1 MTTFTYDE
9 RLVSDF
15 YKDVYGFRP
24 HAGFWDVWESADE
37 NGRQAIWDNLI
48 EAHEREMKRYNLARQ
63 QAIVDFEGRVS
74 DVINLGAQDRATAI
88 RWISESLD
96 ADSDNDYLEYYY
108 ELPYGYI
115 NRTTVMNQSDD

>member
-9 RLVSDF
+9 RLVSDL

-24 HAGFWDVWESADE
+24 RVGFWDVWESTDE

-48 EAHEREMKRYNLARQ
+48 EAHEREMERYNLARQ
-63 QAIVDFEGRVS
+63 QAIVDFEARVS

-96 ADSDNDYLEYYY
+96 SDSDNEYLEYYY

-115 NRTTVMNQSDD
+115 NRTAVMNQSDD